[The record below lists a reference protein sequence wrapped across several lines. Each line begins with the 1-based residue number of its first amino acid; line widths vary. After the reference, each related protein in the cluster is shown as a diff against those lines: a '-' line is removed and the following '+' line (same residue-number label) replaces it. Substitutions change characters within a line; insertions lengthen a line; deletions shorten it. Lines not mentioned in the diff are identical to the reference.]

1 MGKDMAIASDVE
13 IAQAAELKPISEVA
27 GELGLGPDEIEPYGR
42 FKAKV
47 GLPPA
52 AYREKVALSVKHGY
66 EVRETNYADWP

>member
-1 MGKDMAIASDVE
+1 MLTVE
-13 IAQAAELKPISEVA
+13 QVA
-27 GELGLGPDEIEPYGR
+27 GSLGFRDVGHFSR
-42 FKAKV
+42 FFKAKV